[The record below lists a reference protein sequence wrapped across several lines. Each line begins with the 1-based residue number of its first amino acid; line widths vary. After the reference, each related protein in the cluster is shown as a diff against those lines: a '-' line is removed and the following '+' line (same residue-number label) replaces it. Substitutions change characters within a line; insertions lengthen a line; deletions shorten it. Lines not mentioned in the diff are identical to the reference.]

1 MSALSDAGRPRGLGR
16 GLSAL
21 LGDPFAN
28 DLSRAAPAPAEGS
41 LGAPRLVE
49 PAPQPQAQPQPLPEL
64 VGEPPTTGAKTVP
77 LAMVQ
82 ANPGQPRTHFD
93 EGDLRELAESIKAH
107 GVLQPILVRPIANA
121 PGRYEIVAGERR
133 WRASQMLGLETIP
146 VQIREIADGDMLEI
160 AIIENVQR
168 ADLNPIEEALGYQA
182 LMDRFGRTQAD
193 VAEKVGKSRPHV
205 ANMLRLLHLAPDIQ
219 AMVREGKLSAGHARA
234 ILVAPDPLMLANLAI
249 AQSLSVREIERLA
262 QKAKEGAEPKPV
274 PEPANLLRE
283 FDADVRA
290 LEQTLSSVL
299 GLRVSISRKG
309 DASGEIR
316 LQFERLE
323 QLDELCRRLSAG

>member
-28 DLSRAAPAPAEGS
+28 DLGRPADPGMAVPA
-41 LGAPRLVE
+41 APRLIEPVPVAE
-49 PAPQPQAQPQPLPEL
+49 PAL
-64 VGEPPTTGAKTVP
+64 GAKTVP

-93 EGDLRELAESIKAH
+93 AADLQELAQSIKVH
-107 GVLQPILVRPIANA
+107 GVLQPILVRPVIGA

-133 WRASQMLGLETIP
+133 WRACQMLGLESIP
-146 VQIREIADGDMLEI
+146 VQVREIADGDMLEI

-205 ANMLRLLHLAPDIQ
+205 ANMLRLLHLDPEIQ
-219 AMVREGKLSAGHARA
+219 IMVREGKLSAGHARA
-234 ILVAPDPLMLANLAI
+234 ILSAPDPMELARLAI
-249 AQSLSVREIERLA
+249 AQSLSVRDMERLA
-262 QKAKEGAEPKPV
+262 QKAKEGAEPKLAQDV
-274 PEPANLLRE
+274 PSGARE
-283 FDADVRA
+283 IDTDVRG
-290 LEQTLSSVL
+290 LEVTLSSVL
-299 GLRVSISRKG
+299 GMRVSISRKG
-309 DASGEIR
+309 EASGEVRIGFDR
-316 LQFERLE
+316 LD
-323 QLDELCRRLSAG
+323 QLDEVCRRLSAV

>member
-28 DLSRAAPAPAEGS
+28 DLGRVPPAPGEGS

-49 PAPQPQAQPQPLPEL
+49 AAPQPMPDPL
-64 VGEPPTTGAKTVP
+64 GEPPALGVKTLP
-77 LAMVQ
+77 MAMVQ
-82 ANPGQPRTHFD
+82 ANPGQPRTHFN
-93 EGDLRELAESIKAH
+93 EADLRELAESIKAH
-107 GVLQPILVRPIANA
+107 GVLQPILVRPLANA

-205 ANMLRLLHLAPDIQ
+205 ANMLRLLHLAPEIQ
-219 AMVREGKLSAGHARA
+219 TMVREGKLSAGHARA
-234 ILVAPDPLMLANLAI
+234 ILAAPDPMMLANLAI
-249 AQSLSVREIERLA
+249 AQSLSVRDVERMA
-262 QKAKEGAEPKPV
+262 QKAKEGAEPRLAQ
-274 PEPANLLRE
+274 EPANPARA
-283 FDADVRA
+283 FDTDVRA

-299 GLRVSISRKG
+299 GMRVSISRKG

-323 QLDELCRRLSAG
+323 QLDEVCRRLSAG